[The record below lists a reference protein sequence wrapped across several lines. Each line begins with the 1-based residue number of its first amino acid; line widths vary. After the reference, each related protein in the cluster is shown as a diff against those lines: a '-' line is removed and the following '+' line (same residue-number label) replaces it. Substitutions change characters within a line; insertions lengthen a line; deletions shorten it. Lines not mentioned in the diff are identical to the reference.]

1 MTPAAMVL
9 VCAIQLLG
17 RSPESFPRIELIDVR
32 PPHASANAEAF
43 VDPRTSTIY
52 VMTTSEVFRAALQ
65 AKGRCGSTEPLR
77 KLASILV
84 HEEWHVLHGSDEE
97 SAYAAQLT
105 TVAMLSGPDSP
116 LYNSV
121 RRSMVAVLAQQRMRI
136 ARTNVV
142 AMR

>member
-1 MTPAAMVL
+1 MTPAATVL

-17 RSPESFPRIELIDVR
+17 RTPESFPRIELLAAR
-32 PPHASANAEAF
+32 PPHASPNAEAF
-43 VDPRTSTIY
+43 VDPRISAIY
-52 VMTTSEVFRAALQ
+52 VLTTSEVFRAAQ
-65 AKGRCGSTEPLR
+65 AKGHCGSTEPLR
-77 KLASILV
+77 KLASILI
-84 HEEWHVLHGSDEE
+84 HEEWHVRHGSDE
-97 SAYAAQLT
+97 SNAYAAQLT

-121 RRSMVAVLAQQRMRI
+121 RRAMMTVLAKQRT